1 MRFHACIVVIWCVVL
16 VRGARDRSFQ
26 ERSNSGKLLR
36 QNAEPMY
43 PLGAFDKTVPER
55 NSLPQGLHLG
65 ALETG
70 YPSDNEHLNHHRFA
84 TLKRQ
89 QAEMRSDRGL
99 GQITGIVQAPKDPP
113 VPPKYNPKDYFLD
126 DRRDYT
132 KASGSKD
139 PLDATFPMPSC
150 TSVTP
155 LRSSEFNAY
164 RFVCPE
170 VHVSLYHLSP

>member
-89 QAEMRSDRGL
+89 QFALEDDELEETESSS
-99 GQITGIVQAPKDPP
+99 
-113 VPPKYNPKDYFLD
+113 PPKMKKPSMHDILLFSP
-126 DRRDYT
+126 RIHFQ
-132 KASGSKD
+132 GS
-139 PLDATFPMPSC
+139 
-150 TSVTP
+150 
-155 LRSSEFNAY
+155 
-164 RFVCPE
+164 FVGKTRG
-170 VHVSLYHLSP
+170 